1 MFLGHINYSSD
12 MLTIHLDIVEF
23 LPECEMTIKQFDMYE
38 SVHVTDILNN
48 QHCYVSCLFENTVC
62 TK

>member
-48 QHCYVSCLFENTVC
+48 HIVMFHACFMFHTS
-62 TK
+62 